1 MKLKLLVKL
10 EYQRG
15 CHGNVASSFFLAVA
29 LWGDI
34 LGHSFGVE
42 SLFFYIFVCMYFHKY
57 IIADLLFSPVFRRI
71 AQTSRQACVRY
82 PRGYVPSDRSSH
94 SPLGERDFGR
104 VVGTL
109 SYAQGEGA
117 KAYYP
122 YRMVDYCALLWFPR
136 NRLAFPFSFCWCQ
149 DASFPFFMRLGKP
162 WLSIGWGLLS
172 FPLISPWCVP
182 DCSP

>member
-1 MKLKLLVKL
+1 MVTWHPLSLL
-10 EYQRG
+10 
-15 CHGNVASSFFLAVA
+15 SAVA
-29 LWGDI
+29 TRGDI
-34 LGHSFGVE
+34 FRTSRFVGE
-42 SLFFYIFVCMYFHKY
+42 SLSFCVFVFLYVYICINTLLRIYYFH
-57 IIADLLFSPVFRRI
+57 PVFRRI

-122 YRMVDYCALLWFPR
+122 YRMVDYCALLGFQETGWR
-136 NRLAFPFSFCWCQ
+136 FPFSFCWSQ

-172 FPLISPWCVP
+172 FSLISPWCVP